1 MLFFGQEYRNIS
13 FLQVSVRTPNTKRKR
28 PKGNPI
34 KNHFFET
41 SQEINASKTAEN
53 TAIYQKEK
61 SPIYSPIRVIPAV
74 RKPPFLQ
81 LRPVIPVSPP
91 IFLKIIPSFRFFL
104 CPKPIDF
111 ISIKSAK
118 HRKQIK
124 NRSASFLKS
133 KPISLISLF

>member
-13 FLQVSVRTPNTKRKR
+13 FLQVSVRDPNTKRKR
-28 PKGNPI
+28 QKGNPI

-61 SPIYSPIRVIPAV
+61 SPIYSPIKVIPAV

-81 LRPVIPVSPP
+81 LRPVIPVSTPD
-91 IFLKIIPSFRFFL
+91 FLKNHPIIPVFL
-104 CPKPIDF
+104 V
-111 ISIKSAK
+111 SGT
-118 HRKQIK
+118 H
-124 NRSASFLKS
+124 
-133 KPISLISLF
+133 